1 MARPWWGCARI
12 GSYSVQL
19 VIVSLCNVPDI
30 EQTVCGWAHPIWLGR
45 ARPAYPIAADAVEYW
60 THKLSLGL
68 PEDTDLLSTDWFQRH
83 ARSGAGRALQDWC
96 SGSQL
101 DASDV
106 YWSFVSD
113 MVQRYKLGSGV
124 QRPGS
129 VPCWAKLSRDRCGWS
144 TSHIIPSVS
153 PFQVRCETVHAKLG
167 CKKHPYVCIVS

>member
-1 MARPWWGCARI
+1 MLCTDALVPHGGRYTRHVSPRHQSGQQME
-12 GSYSVQL
+12 QL
-19 VIVSLCNVPDI
+19 
-30 EQTVCGWAHPIWLGR
+30 

-167 CKKHPYVCIVS
+167 CKSTQ